1 MRHFLDFEKPIAA
14 LEGKVEELRHM
25 SSDGSINIADEIG
38 KLQTRIEREL
48 KTTYEKLGPWE
59 KVQVARHP
67 DRPRVSTIIN
77 QLFED
82 FTPLAGDRNYAEDYA
97 VIGGMAR
104 FRGQA
109 VMVMGTEKGSTTEER
124 IKRNFGM
131 ARPEGYRKASR
142 LMDLAGRFG
151 LPVLSFVDTAGAYPG
166 RGAEERGQAEAIASA
181 IRSCLRLPT
190 PMVASIIGEGGSGG
204 AIALATGNRV
214 VMFEHAI
221 YSVISPEGCASIL
234 WRSGDHAKDAAE
246 ALRITSAHMKEL
258 GVIDA
263 IVAEPLGGAHRDQ
276 ATAIASL
283 GDTCS
288 PSCSRCSRWMPLPL
302 SRTGRRN
309 IWRWVTARPDPAV
322 CGQNLLQENSG
333 WVPSDG
339 IALRA
344 PATACGSRAAWMT
357 ASFAPAAALPSSVA
371 ASAMISPHGETISA
385 WP

>member
-48 KTTYEKLGPWE
+48 KQTYEKLGPWE

-67 DRPRVSTIIN
+67 ERPRVSTIID

-131 ARPEGYRKASR
+131 ARPEGYRKAAR
-142 LMDLAGRFG
+142 LMELAGRFG

-166 RGAEERGQAEAIASA
+166 RGAEERSQAEAIATA
-181 IRSCLRLPT
+181 IRACLRLPT
-190 PMVASIIGEGGSGG
+190 PMVASIIGEGGFGG

-221 YSVISPEGCASIL
+221 HSVISPEGCASIL
-234 WRSGDHAKDAAE
+234 WRSSDHAREAAE
-246 ALRITSAHMKEL
+246 ALRITSDHMKDL

-263 IVAEPLGGAHRDQ
+263 IVPEPLGGAHRDQ
-276 ATAIASL
+276 TAAIASL
-283 GDTCS
+283 GDACFAQL
-288 PSCSRCSRWMPLPL
+288 R
-302 SRTGRRN
+302 
-309 IWRWVTARPDPAV
+309 D
-322 CGQNLLQENSG
+322 LQAMA
-333 WVPSDG
+333 SDAL
-339 IALRA
+339 IADRA
-344 PATACGSRAAWMT
+344 DKYLAMGDSAT
-357 ASFAPAAALPSSVA
+357 
-371 ASAMISPHGETISA
+371 
-385 WP
+385 